1 MDVALHLTAGA
12 LLEKLAKGKAWL
24 YVIPCFLSHAY
35 IDSLNLWTS
44 LPINFFG
51 IQAGSKDVGPL
62 LRAVP
67 VSEAFTLDNLAAIV
81 FMVISLSMFVV
92 FLRAYWRGALV
103 AWLSWDIL
111 WAVNEVAYLAG
122 FNIPLLHNVL
132 QSYITRGP
140 VVLIMHVLM
149 ISFICVTLARQKEPS
164 NGLGVNQRQM

>member
-12 LLEKLAKGKAWL
+12 LLEKLAKGKAWF

-35 IDSLNLWTS
+35 IDSLNLWMS

-51 IQAGSKDVGPL
+51 IEAGAKETGPL

-67 VSEAFTLDNLAAIV
+67 VSGAFTLDNLASIV
-81 FMVISLSMFVV
+81 FMLISLSMFVV

-140 VVLIMHVLM
+140 AVLIMHVLM
-149 ISFICVTLARQKEPS
+149 ISFICITLARQREPS
-164 NGLGVNQRQM
+164 NGSCVNQR

>member
-12 LLEKLAKGKAWL
+12 LLEKLAKGRVWL

-35 IDSLNLWTS
+35 IDSLNVWTL

-51 IQAGSKDVGPL
+51 IQAGSKDAGPL

-67 VSEAFTLDNLAAIV
+67 VGGAFTIDNLAAIV
-81 FMVISLSMFVV
+81 FMVISLSVFVI

-111 WAVNEVAYLAG
+111 WAANEFGYLVG
-122 FNIPLLHNVL
+122 FSIPLLHNVL
-132 QSYITRGP
+132 LGYITRGP
-140 VVLIMHVLM
+140 IVLIMHVAM
-149 ISFICVTLARQKEPS
+149 ISFICIMLAQQKEPS
-164 NGLGVNQRQM
+164 NGLNENR